1 MRQQKSARIALRS
14 LLVVLALAG
23 GMALSVSV
31 KEARATPPC
40 GTCVGGRFAPE
51 ALSCSGAYADCENC
65 TVCGP
70 PRI

>member
-1 MRQQKSARIALRS
+1 MREKARRITLRS
-14 LLVVLALAG
+14 LLIVLALAG

-31 KEARATPPC
+31 KEAHATPPC

-51 ALSCSGAYADCENC
+51 AMKCAGAYADCENC

-70 PRI
+70 PQI

>member
-1 MRQQKSARIALRS
+1 MREKARRITLRS
-14 LLVVLALAG
+14 VLVVLALAG

-31 KEARATPPC
+31 KEAQATPPC

-51 ALSCSGAYADCENC
+51 ALTCAGAYADCENC